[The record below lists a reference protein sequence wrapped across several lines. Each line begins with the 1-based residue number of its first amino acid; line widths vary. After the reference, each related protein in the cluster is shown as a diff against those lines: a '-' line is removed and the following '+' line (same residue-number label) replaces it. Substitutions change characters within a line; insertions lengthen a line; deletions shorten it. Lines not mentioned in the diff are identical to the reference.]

1 MIEMQATDRRP
12 LEEYLEMEYPFQV
25 IADLDG
31 GYVIRFPDLP
41 GCVSQTDD
49 LVEVGTI
56 ADEIR
61 TLWIETEYE
70 AGAEIPLPSY
80 PEEYSGKFN
89 LRLPRSLHR
98 KLAES
103 AEQEG
108 VSLNQYVTQ
117 ILARGDAQTKVER
130 QLETLMTTVMSL
142 ETQIATINE
151 RLRPHVIGIRE
162 PRQRRAASQFEVIAA

>member
-1 MIEMQATDRRP
+1 MGVSHRRS
-12 LEEYLEMEYPFQV
+12 LEEYLAMEYPFQV
-25 IADLDG
+25 IASVDG

-49 LVEVGTI
+49 LAEVGGI
-56 ADEIR
+56 AEEIR

-70 AGAEIPLPSY
+70 AGADIPLPSCV
-80 PEEYSGKFN
+80 EGYSGKFN

-103 AEQEG
+103 ADQEG

-117 ILARGDAQTKVER
+117 LLARGDAQAKVER
-130 QLETLMTTVMSL
+130 QLETLMATMMSL
-142 ETQIATINE
+142 ETQVAGINE
-151 RLRPHVIGIRE
+151 RLRPQITSVRE
-162 PRQRRAASQFEVIAA
+162 RGGS